1 MIYSVAGK
9 LNDSMPIMRQ
19 RPFRELNSTTT
30 PAGILGGGFDP
41 QPGEVSL
48 AHNGILFIDEFLEFG
63 RQRTELL
70 RQPMEEGEIRLI
82 RRGSN
87 LVFPQPFHWQPPP
100 TPAPAAIWATR
111 TTLAPV
117 RAHRL
122 INTAHTF
129 PVRSANASICAW
141 RSGAS
146 AMIL

>member
-1 MIYSVAGK
+1 MLARRIPTILPAMTQAEQLETSMIYSVVGK

-87 LVFPQPFHWQPPP
+87 LCFRSLFTGSRLQPLPLRLFGRREPP
-100 TPAPAAIWATR
+100 
-111 TTLAPV
+111 L
-117 RAHRL
+117 HL
-122 INTAHTF
+122 YAHTD
-129 PVRSANASICAW
+129 
-141 RSGAS
+141 
-146 AMIL
+146 

>member
-1 MIYSVAGK
+1 MLARRIPTILPAMTQAEQLETSMIYSVAGK
-9 LNDSMPIMRQ
+9 LNDRMPIMRQ

-82 RRGSN
+82 RRGQQF
-87 LVFPQPFHWQPPP
+87 VFP
-100 TPAPAAIWATR
+100 AAFSLAAASNPCPCGYLGDENHPCTCTR
-111 TTLAPV
+111 TQ
-117 RAHRL
+117 
-122 INTAHTF
+122 IDK
-129 PVRSANASICAW
+129 
-141 RSGAS
+141 
-146 AMIL
+146 